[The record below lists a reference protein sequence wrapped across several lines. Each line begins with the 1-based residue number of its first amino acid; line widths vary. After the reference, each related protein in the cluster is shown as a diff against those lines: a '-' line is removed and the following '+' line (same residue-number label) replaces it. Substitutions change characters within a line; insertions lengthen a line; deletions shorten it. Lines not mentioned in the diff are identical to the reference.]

1 MVKQPLSPSC
11 GCDSPIGATLFPSEQ
26 AEGLGSHVP
35 AKLSQSRALVA
46 TVDLKII
53 QIGINSSIHHH
64 PHHNSPSPSESITNN
79 LTSLTQYIGIP
90 PKYIC
95 CQRK

>member
-1 MVKQPLSPSC
+1 MVKHGKTTPFPLLRLRFTDWSNPVSIRTS
-11 GCDSPIGATLFPSEQ
+11 GF
-26 AEGLGSHVP
+26 GLGSHVP

-64 PHHNSPSPSESITNN
+64 PHHNSPSPSESSPI
-79 LTSLTQYIGIP
+79 I
-90 PKYIC
+90 
-95 CQRK
+95 